1 MVETYAGQHAT
12 ADSANASQ
20 PNYATRQLQAERERL
35 LARQAE
41 WQRAQTQFAGL
52 ETWYRKAADRI
63 AGADFA
69 RRRELLALL
78 DL

>member
-1 MVETYAGQHAT
+1 MVDTYAGQHAT

-20 PNYATRQLQAERERL
+20 PDYATRQLQAERERL
-35 LARQAE
+35 LVQQVE

-52 ETWYRKAADRI
+52 EAWCRDAADRI
-63 AGADFA
+63 TGADFA